1 MSEPKK
7 EKELV
12 KDTEPW
18 TSTVLATKAL
28 TNPQGNEIFTLTELS
43 ESEIR
48 YGVQALILADAFRT
62 DLLKDVVVNLAI
74 LKRSRDRKGE
84 SSVIKL
90 VRNASMKMM
99 QNVQM
104 SRFKRV
110 MSNRDD
116 DFTDYDKD

>member
-1 MSEPKK
+1 
-7 EKELV
+7 
-12 KDTEPW
+12 
-18 TSTVLATKAL
+18 
-28 TNPQGNEIFTLTELS
+28 
-43 ESEIR
+43 
-48 YGVQALILADAFRT
+48 
-62 DLLKDVVVNLAI
+62 VVVDLAV

-84 SSVIKL
+84 TSIIKL

-110 MSNRDD
+110 ISNRD

>member
-1 MSEPKK
+1 MRGMSEQKK
-7 EKELV
+7 DL

-18 TSTVLATKAL
+18 TSVVLATKAL
-28 TNPQGNEIFTLTELS
+28 TNPQGNEILTLTELN

-48 YGVQALILADAFRT
+48 YGVQALILADAFKT
-62 DLLKDVVVNLAI
+62 ELLKNVIINLAI
-74 LKRSRDRKGE
+74 LKRSRDRRGE

-104 SRFKRV
+104 SRFKRI
-110 MSNRDD
+110 MSNREDLS
-116 DFTDYDKD
+116 DYDKD

>member
-1 MSEPKK
+1 MSEQKK
-7 EKELV
+7 DL

-18 TSTVLATKAL
+18 TSVVLATRAL
-28 TNPQGNEIFTLTELS
+28 TNPQGNEIFTLTELN
-43 ESEIR
+43 EAEIR
-48 YGVQALILADAFRT
+48 YGVQALILADAFKT
-62 DLLKDVVVNLAI
+62 DLLKNVVVNLAI

-116 DFTDYDKD
+116 YTDYDKD

>member
-1 MSEPKK
+1 MSEPK
-7 EKELV
+7 KELV

-48 YGVQALILADAFRT
+48 YGVQALILADAFKT

-116 DFTDYDKD
+116 DLTDYDKD

>member
-1 MSEPKK
+1 MTGMSEPKK
-7 EKELV
+7 EL

-28 TNPQGNEIFTLTELS
+28 TNPQGNEIFTLTELN

-48 YGVQALILADAFRT
+48 YGVQALILADAFKT
-62 DLLKDVVVNLAI
+62 DLLKNVVVNLAI

-84 SSVIKL
+84 SSIIKL

-104 SRFKRV
+104 SRFKHV
-110 MSNRDD
+110 MSNRD

>member
-1 MSEPKK
+1 MSEQPKK
-7 EKELV
+7 DL

-18 TSTVLATKAL
+18 TSVVLATKAL
-28 TNPQGNEIFTLTELS
+28 TNPQGNEIFTLTELN

-48 YGVQALILADAFRT
+48 YSVQALILADAFKT
-62 DLLKDVVVNLAI
+62 DLLKNVVVNLAI
-74 LKRSRDRKGE
+74 LKRSRDRRGE

-116 DFTDYDKD
+116 FTDYDKD